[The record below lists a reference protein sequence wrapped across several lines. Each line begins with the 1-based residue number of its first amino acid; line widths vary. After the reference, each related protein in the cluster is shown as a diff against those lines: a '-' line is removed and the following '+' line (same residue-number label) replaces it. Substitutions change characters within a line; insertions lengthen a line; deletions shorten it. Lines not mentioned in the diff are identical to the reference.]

1 VYKRQVVP
9 DVPFPASIDGAD
21 YGESMFK
28 NALPYTQIDA
38 ADYKRLGSFKAITPE
53 LISQHK
59 ARSAKDLEFSW
70 WLEDVNYFKA
80 ENDKKTISL
89 NEKVRLQERND
100 MKAKRQA
107 REAQRKALGMKTA
120 GLDDNDD
127 GLQANERAIGK
138 QVAQENAVKDLPD
151 PLLNES
157 AAILANAIVL
167 LEGSRPLL
175 TQVFPKSPSA
185 QIWAQ

>member
-1 VYKRQVVP
+1 
-9 DVPFPASIDGAD
+9 
-21 YGESMFK
+21 
-28 NALPYTQIDA
+28 
-38 ADYKRLGSFKAITPE
+38 
-53 LISQHK
+53 
-59 ARSAKDLEFSW
+59 
-70 WLEDVNYFKA
+70 
-80 ENDKKTISL
+80 L

-120 GLDDNDD
+120 GIDDNDD

-167 LEGSRPLL
+167 LEGSQPLL